1 MKKITDNNS
10 LKIIFA
16 LNNRESY
23 VKKYLKNIQEDSMN
37 YDLLI
42 LLENNKSLKISKQ
55 ENIYQLQIKGK
66 VNGMNSIFCYIYKF
80 KNFVKNYKYVCFVE
94 DDNFIFNKGLKAC
107 ESFLDQN
114 PTYAGCN
121 GKSFL
126 FNKSKKKSYLLNS
139 YISPRFDDTS
149 VIKRLKKYNQLM
161 GLVYYSLIR
170 ADIFLKICKKINKI
184 TDDNLSE
191 IYFNYLLIIF
201 GNLKSL
207 NTLYLARM
215 YPRPKIYNIPKL
227 DIWLKKTSLNKEI
240 YFISNDIRKEL
251 KKKLN
256 QLNRENFLKE
266 SVFKY
271 LSIRINPKNKKMNFF
286 SKVKL
291 KIDHY
296 CLMYNHSC
304 INFINN
310 QS

>member
-1 MKKITDNNS
+1 MKKITNNNS

-16 LNNRESY
+16 LKNRESY

-42 LLENNKSLKISKQ
+42 LLENNKNIKIAKQ
-55 ENIYQLQIKGK
+55 KNIFQLQIKGK
-66 VNGMNSIFCYIYKF
+66 VKGMNSIFCYIYRF
-80 KNFVKNYKYVCFVE
+80 KNLVKNYKYVCFVE

-114 PTYAGCN
+114 PTYVGCN

-126 FNKSKKKSYLLNS
+126 FKKSKKKTHLLNS
-139 YISPRFDDTS
+139 YISPRFNHKS
-149 VIKRLKKYNQLM
+149 VIERLKKYNELM

-170 ADIFLKICKKINKI
+170 VKIFLKICKKINQI
-184 TDDNLSE
+184 NDDNLSE

-207 NTLYLARM
+207 NILYLARM

-240 YFISNDIRKEL
+240 YFIVNDIRKEL

-256 QLNRENFLKE
+256 HLNRENFIKE

-271 LSIRINPKNKKMNFF
+271 LSIRINPKNKKINFF
-286 SKVKL
+286 SKFKF
-291 KIDHY
+291 KIDYY
-296 CLMYNHSC
+296 CLMFNHHC
-304 INFINN
+304 INFIKL